1 MKFLITGGAGFIGS
15 NFIKYLFNKYEDIEI
30 INLDKLTYC
39 GNLENLKDIENKEN
53 YKFVK
58 GDICDKELVNNLVK
72 DVDIIVHFAA
82 ETHVDKSIIN
92 PGSFI
97 NTDIMGTYVLLEVA
111 RKNKIKKF
119 IQISTDEVYGSIEEG
134 SFKETDE
141 LKPRNPY
148 SASKAGAERLAY
160 SFYCTYN
167 VPVIITR
174 SSNNFGPYQYPEKLI
189 PLFVTNLIESKKV
202 PIYGDGLNVRDW
214 IYVLD
219 NCEGIDFVINNGK
232 IGEVYNIGGS
242 NEKTN
247 IEITKLIL
255 NLLGKDE
262 NFIEHIRD
270 RLGHDRRYSLDS
282 IKISSLGWKPK
293 FDFNNALKET
303 VDWYKGNEGWWK
315 KIKSGEFLEYYNKQ
329 YNSLTV

>member
-1 MKFLITGGAGFIGS
+1 MKYLITGGAGFIGS
-15 NFIKYLFNKYEDIEI
+15 NFIKYLFSKYEDVEVV
-30 INLDKLTYC
+30 NLDKLTYC
-39 GNLENLKDIENKEN
+39 GNLENLKDVEGKEN

-58 GDICDKELVNNLVK
+58 GDVCDAELVNDLMKGV
-72 DVDIIVHFAA
+72 DVVVHFAA
-82 ETHVDKSIIN
+82 ETHVDKSIMD
-92 PGSFI
+92 PSAFI
-97 NTDIMGTYVLLEVA
+97 KTDVIGTYVLLEAA
-111 RKNKIKKF
+111 RKNNIKKF

-148 SASKAGAERLAY
+148 SASKAGADRLAY

-174 SSNNFGPYQYPEKLI
+174 SSNNFGPNQYPEKLI
-189 PLFVTNLIESKKV
+189 PLFVTNLIEGNKV
-202 PIYGDGLNVRDW
+202 PVYGDGMNVRDW

-232 IGEVYNIGGS
+232 IGDVYNIGGD

-247 IEITKLIL
+247 IEITKLLL

-262 NFIEHIRD
+262 NSIEHVKD
-270 RLGHDRRYSLDS
+270 RLGHDKRYSLDS
-282 IKISSLGWKPK
+282 SKVSSLGWKPQ
-293 FDFNNALKET
+293 FDFGNALKET
-303 VDWYKGNEGWWK
+303 VDWYKNNEEWWK
-315 KIKSGEFLEYYNKQ
+315 KIKSGEFLEYYKKQ
-329 YNSLTV
+329 YGNK